1 MRATCTG
8 SWQVLRIKASSW
20 HWWLWARKGAVL
32 EWRCTGDLE
41 SKCYLPFCSRWIH
54 AYSSQLQPPCRDM
67 PSGEYPGK
75 AARTSSLSLSQPRIL
90 LTRLPTCFLCFVLFC
105 FVDAAVVGRAS
116 PKAASTPK
124 DSFDLEQVRGGLMCE
139 ERW

>member
-32 EWRCTGDLE
+32 EWRCPGDLE
-41 SKCYLPFCSRWIH
+41 SKCYLPFCSCWIH
-54 AYSSQLQPPCRDM
+54 AYSSQLQPLCRDM

-90 LTRLPTCFLCFVLFC
+90 LTRLPPYILCFVLFC
-105 FVDAAVVGRAS
+105 RCSCSRESQPKGSQHSQGLFGPRAGERG
-116 PKAASTPK
+116 
-124 DSFDLEQVRGGLMCE
+124 FDV
-139 ERW
+139 